1 MNAFTRAWR
10 LYQENPGMPDTSL
23 LVARSFYCND
33 RPKRALNSLRKTFY
47 YGRGLVGAHILE
59 VAAKFSEA
67 ELDASDDGVDYL
79 FIEQTRKNYEKILK
93 MDGVKKK
100 DESKIQYRIG
110 VLYANYAFNKKKAKV
125 YWQKSFDAAPE
136 SYWGKRSKKLLENN
150 S

>member
-1 MNAFTRAWR
+1 
-10 LYQENPGMPDTSL
+10 
-23 LVARSFYCND
+23 
-33 RPKRALNSLRKTFY
+33 
-47 YGRGLVGAHILE
+47 
-59 VAAKFSEA
+59 
-67 ELDASDDGVDYL
+67 
-79 FIEQTRKNYEKILK
+79 